1 MPGLA
6 NTDTIGGVRQAVTII
21 AYQSFESN
29 TSSTHNAQAIFQ
41 KQFTMQT
48 NARVA
53 GNVNALVY
61 PTIPDDPA
69 TIVQGPAQLVPVA
82 HLAPLASASISPLR
96 AQIEQIYQNS
106 TRALHD
112 EIDLLV
118 CGELDVASHGDFAAL
133 RSFPGLSTHTTL
145 AGKNCQ
151 CFTSF
156 TSSGRGAQ
164 SKVVTEGVG
173 YLCVDIGGL
182 CVLFVHVPNAFAT
195 NRTATAQFYA
205 GIIQEAGRKGYG
217 AIDLVIG
224 DTNQASA
231 DQTRACLDEA
241 RGGTGADY
249 ANAFAGGAISPVD
262 NYLHT
267 ESGTNSAGTKMYD
280 VAVYN
285 RASVTVRRVVYFSQ
299 SSSGT
304 TATDHMGIAIDVVR
318 A

>member
-1 MPGLA
+1 M
-6 NTDTIGGVRQAVTII
+6 TII

-29 TSSTHNAQAIFQ
+29 TSTTHNAQAIHQ
-41 KQFTMQT
+41 KQFTQQT

-69 TIVQGPAQLVPVA
+69 TIVQGPAHLVPVR
-82 HLAPLASASISPLR
+82 HLSPLAAASISPLR

-118 CGELDVASHGDFAAL
+118 CGELDIASHADFAAM
-133 RSFPGLSTHTTL
+133 RSFPNLTTHTTL
-145 AGKNCQ
+145 ASRNCQ

-164 SKVVTEGVG
+164 SKVVSEGIG
-173 YLCVDIGGL
+173 FLCIDIDGL
-182 CVLFVHVPNAFAT
+182 CVLLVHVPNAFAT
-195 NRTATAQFYA
+195 DRGATTAFYA
-205 GIIQEAGRKGYG
+205 QIIQDAVRKGY
-217 AIDLVIG
+217 ASMDVVMG

-231 DQTRACLDEA
+231 DHTRDCLQA
-241 RGGTGADY
+241 AAGNTGAVYVNAHGGGTIA
-249 ANAFAGGAISPVD
+249 PVD
-262 NYLHT
+262 NYLHV
-267 ESGTNSAGTKMYD
+267 ESGTNSAGTRMYD

-285 RASVTVRRVVYFSQ
+285 RMSVALKQAVYFSQ

-304 TATDHMGIAIDVVR
+304 TATDHMGIAVEVLR
-318 A
+318 T